1 MGYRIVFRDDPL
13 DSSFEWAPPIKIVAV
28 VTLVT
33 STLDLLAD
41 FLMCAKIA
49 EHLGNFQSDIA
60 FKAANGFFLFTGISI
75 LVYIFEMTDV
85 CLTLKNEVE
94 DVHMARL
101 AKSMVLALEEVPLPI
116 LLNIMYTNE
125 PRMSLSTTVNIGS
138 WIKLITLCWG
148 LVKFTKLRFLWCCLP
163 MNPKH
168 DFNENVRRCFDFTLY
183 RVVMII
189 VNFCHFTAIF
199 ICVIN
204 IIDSNQGGK
213 PIYVKDKF

>member
-1 MGYRIVFRDDPL
+1 MGYRIALRDDAL
-13 DSSFEWAPPIKIVAV
+13 DTSFEWAPPIKIVAV
-28 VTLVT
+28 VSLVA

-49 EHLGNFQSDIA
+49 EFMDNFQSETA

-75 LVYIFEMTDV
+75 LVYIFEMTDI

-101 AKSMVLALEEVPLPI
+101 AKSMVLAFEEVPLPI

-125 PRMSLSTTVNIGS
+125 PRMSLSNTVNIGS
-138 WIKLITLCWG
+138 WIKLVALVWG

-163 MNPKH
+163 INPKH
-168 DFNENVRRCFDFTLY
+168 DIRENVRRCFQFSLY

-204 IIDSNQGGK
+204 IVDSSRGGR
-213 PIYVKDKF
+213 PIYVKD